1 MPRLVVIG
9 PVVLEKKIFQFN
21 QCIFAKLLLSLLG
34 KGNDPSYE
42 QT

>member
-9 PVVLEKKIFQFN
+9 PVVLEKIFQFN
-21 QCIFAKLLLSLLG
+21 QCVFAKLLLFPLG
-34 KGNDPSYE
+34 KGNGPSYE